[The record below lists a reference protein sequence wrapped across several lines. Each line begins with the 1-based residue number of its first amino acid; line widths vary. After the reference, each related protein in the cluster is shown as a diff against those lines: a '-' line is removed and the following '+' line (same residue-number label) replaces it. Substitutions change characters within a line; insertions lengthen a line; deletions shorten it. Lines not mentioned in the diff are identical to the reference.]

1 MPSIDLGNVGYAAG
15 AGLTGLN
22 TTTGFTV
29 SFWHRSTVG
38 GTVGLQ
44 DILRQN
50 LSTNASRSGYFIQLS
65 NSGQLQI
72 KIQSATAEV
81 VNLVTANTR
90 QFRGQWIH
98 FAGTY
103 NPTGTLCF
111 GYING
116 KFSLRVAS
124 AGTIAQPATTQT
136 EILGNAS
143 LGQQPSQV
151 FDLQIHAGTVLGPAD
166 IPLLMRP
173 NYRHNSLTA
182 RYFGLGFTGYGSS
195 QVMQDESGNGNN
207 PTTQNILRIGSEPP
221 WRSTLA

>member
-1 MPSIDLGNVGYAAG
+1 MPSIDVGNIGYAAG

-29 SFWHRSTVG
+29 SFWHLSTSG
-38 GTVGLQ
+38 GTGTSQ

-50 LSTNASRSGYFIQLS
+50 LSTNASRSGYFVQVS
-65 NSGQLQI
+65 NTGQLVL

-81 VNLVTANTR
+81 INNVTAQTR
-90 QFRGQWIH
+90 GMRGRWIH

-103 NPTGTLCF
+103 NPTGTICF

-116 KFSLRVAS
+116 VYSARAAS

-136 EILGNAS
+136 EILGSAS

-182 RYFGLGFTGYGSS
+182 RFFGLGFTGYGSS

-207 PTTQNILRIGSEPP
+207 PTTANILQIGSEPP

>member
-38 GTVGLQ
+38 GTTGTQ

-50 LSTNASRSGYFIQLS
+50 LSTNASRSGYFVQLS
-65 NSGQLQI
+65 NTGQLVL

-81 VNLVTANTR
+81 INNVTAQTR
-90 QFRGQWIH
+90 GMRGQWIH
-98 FAGTY
+98 FAETY
-103 NPTGTLCF
+103 APTGTICF

-116 KFSLRVAS
+116 VYSARAAS

-136 EILGNAS
+136 EILGSAS

-151 FDLQIHAGTVLGPAD
+151 FDLQIHKTVIGPAN

-173 NYRHNSLTA
+173 NYRLPSLTA

-207 PTTQNILRIGSEPP
+207 PTTANNLQTGSEPP
-221 WRSTLA
+221 WRATLA